1 MKKNYTL
8 IIGKSPS
15 KGARSPTLWNKVF
28 KKKIDCEMFPLDV
41 SNSKILKKNLKNLK
55 MINFF

>member
-28 KKKIDCEMFPLDV
+28 KKKKIDCEMFPLDV
-41 SNSKILKKNLKNLK
+41 SNSKILKKN
-55 MINFF
+55 FRT